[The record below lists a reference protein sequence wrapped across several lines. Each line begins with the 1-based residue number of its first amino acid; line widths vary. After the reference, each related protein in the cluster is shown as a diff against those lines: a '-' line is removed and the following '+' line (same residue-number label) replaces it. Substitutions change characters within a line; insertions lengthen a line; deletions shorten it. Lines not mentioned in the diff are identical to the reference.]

1 MQHTRTRALLLASVV
16 ALLALFA
23 LALTVPAATTS
34 VHAQAGPP
42 LLQQIREDR
51 AKTWRWQR
59 VMGRPRTKVR
69 PRERRDRSP
78 AYLLRLRD
86 SWNARAVRARKR
98 GHRPPH
104 LQAWRCIHRYEGAWN
119 DPNAPYYGGLQMD
132 LSFQRTYGRR
142 LLRSKGTAD
151 HWTPLEQMWVAE
163 KAHRAGRGFHP
174 WPTTARLCG
183 LS

>member
-1 MQHTRTRALLLASVV
+1 LHLTRTRALLLASVV
-16 ALLALFA
+16 ALFALLT

-34 VHAQAGPP
+34 VRAQAGAP

-86 SWNARAVRARKR
+86 RWNARAARDRKR
-98 GHRPPH
+98 AHRPPH
-104 LQAWRCIHRYEGAWN
+104 LRAWRCIHRYEGAWN

-151 HWTPLEQMWVAE
+151 RWTPLEQMWVAE
-163 KAHRAGRGFHP
+163 QAHRAGRGFYP

-183 LS
+183 LI